1 MWATVLWSDAIIM
14 HQHGVAASQRP
25 SLTILTGKHL
35 RRSHVVLLCLR
46 EFDPLLA
53 RLEEEGAAMEYL

>member
-1 MWATVLWSDAIIM
+1 M